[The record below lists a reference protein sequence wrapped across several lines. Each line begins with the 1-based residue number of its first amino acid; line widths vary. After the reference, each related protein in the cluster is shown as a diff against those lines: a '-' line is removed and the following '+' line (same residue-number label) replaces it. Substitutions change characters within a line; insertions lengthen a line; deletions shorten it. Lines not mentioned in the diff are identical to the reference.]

1 MAIALIQNNYDP
13 ALENAL
19 NTQLGQSLPHLCTE
33 EGERARAR
41 SVAPSV
47 PGRNDFAGTKKGLN
61 FDKKNIM
68 MEHTRT
74 TMHSVFFKN
83 LHKKHPFQLTY
94 GYSAFPE
101 VSGYPSECNYKI
113 III

>member
-61 FDKKNIM
+61 FDKKTHNDGT
-68 MEHTRT
+68 HQ
-74 TMHSVFFKN
+74 N
-83 LHKKHPFQLTY
+83 Y
-94 GYSAFPE
+94 DAF
-101 VSGYPSECNYKI
+101 GI
-113 III
+113 F

>member
-1 MAIALIQNNYDP
+1 MLSYKIITIRLQQ
-13 ALENAL
+13 NAL

-61 FDKKNIM
+61 FDKKKTHNDGTYQNYDAFGI
-68 MEHTRT
+68 
-74 TMHSVFFKN
+74 FFKN
-83 LHKKHPFQLTY
+83 LHKKQPFQLTY

-113 III
+113 II

>member
-1 MAIALIQNNYDP
+1 MLSYKIITIRLQQ
-13 ALENAL
+13 NAL

-61 FDKKNIM
+61 FDKKTHNDGTHQNYDAFGIFLRIC
-68 MEHTRT
+68 TKTAISANLRIFGLPRGIRV
-74 TMHSVFFKN
+74 SVRM
-83 LHKKHPFQLTY
+83 QL
-94 GYSAFPE
+94 
-101 VSGYPSECNYKI
+101 
-113 III
+113 